1 MKNVYFVQVGFGFD
15 GSVYLPYAV
24 GTLLANCRRYEE
36 ITREYAF
43 PDIVFFREKLDR
55 ALEKLKDPYLVA
67 FSCSVWNMEYNK
79 ALAGRVKEKYPN
91 CLINFGGHSVRA
103 DGSLLNE
110 LPQVDLL
117 NFGEGE
123 EVFAQMLIGLSR
135 GDISGV
141 PSIAYRNADGVP
153 VCTPRAPLCDLSVLP
168 SPYLTGVFD
177 PLFEKYPDFE
187 FLSVLETNRGC
198 PYNCAYCDWVTDKKM
213 RFFPMERVKAEIRWL
228 GEHKVAYCFCGDSNF
243 GMFTRDVEIAEYL
256 VQTKRELGYPE
267 VFRPCYEKN
276 SADRVFRICSILNR
290 EGMDKGATLAYQTL
304 SPDALKNI
312 GRQNLTMEHFSALVQ
327 RYHEAGIPAYSELIL
342 GLPGETKESFC
353 RGVCRLL
360 ESGQHNSLSVYHCE
374 MLPNAEMSDPAYI
387 EKYGIQVMKVGFN
400 HIHSAPERDE
410 EVPEYSYLVRA
421 TNTLSADDWVYANL
435 FSVCVQC
442 FHALGV
448 LRYFAIWLNAEKDVR
463 YYDFYTGLLA
473 FILEDTGLLGR
484 LWRQFREKYESSL
497 SGDWNYH
504 SEKFGHVTWFFEE
517 GAFLEIVNDYN
528 AVTQTLIPFLRRYG
542 IPDAL
547 FEEIS
552 RYQRLMLRKPFEGR
566 RAERFTCDLHSFFEG
581 ILSGEKQPLLAR
593 ANTITV
599 TPKTVYTDIFEY
611 AKETVWYGRRR
622 GASVY
627 GKKEI
632 SCDFSKHD

>member
-24 GTLLANCRRYEE
+24 GTLIANCRRYEE

-43 PDIVFFREKLDR
+43 PDIVFFREKLAD
-55 ALEKLKDPYLVA
+55 ALNKLKDPYLVA

-79 ALAGRVKEKYPN
+79 ALAALIKKTYPD

-110 LPQVDLL
+110 VPQVDIL

-123 EVFAQMLIGLSR
+123 EVFAQMLMALAR
-135 GDISGV
+135 GDVSGV
-141 PSIAYRNADGVP
+141 PSIAYRENGRV
-153 VCTPRAPLCDLSVLP
+153 VCTPHAPLCDLSVLP
-168 SPYLTGVFD
+168 SPYLTGVFE

-198 PYNCAYCDWVTDKKM
+198 PYKCAYCDWVTDKRM

-243 GMFTRDVEIAEYL
+243 GMYERDVEIAEYL
-256 VQTKRELGYPE
+256 VETKRTYGYPE

-304 SPDALKNI
+304 SETALKNI
-312 GRQNLTMEHFSALVQ
+312 GRKNLTLEHFSGLVK
-327 RYHEAGIPAYSELIL
+327 RYNEAGIPAYSELIL
-342 GLPGETKESFC
+342 GLPGETLESFC
-353 RGVCRLL
+353 KGICRLL
-360 ESGQHNSLSVYHCE
+360 ESGQHNSLNVYHCE

-421 TNTLSADDWVYANL
+421 TASLSPEDWVRANL

-448 LRYFAIWLNAEKDVR
+448 LRFFAIYLYTARGVS
-463 YYDFYTGLLA
+463 YYDFYTDLLRYLMDGSGFLHA
-473 FILEDTGLLGR
+473 
-484 LWRQFREKYESSL
+484 LWMQFKEKYESNF
-497 SGDWNYH
+497 SGEWNYH
-504 SEKFGHVTWFFEE
+504 NPAFGHVTWFFEE
-517 GAFLEIVNDYN
+517 GAFLEVVQDY
-528 AVTQTLIPFLRRYG
+528 AAAMAILEPFLKRYA
-542 IPDAL
+542 IPERL
-547 FEEIS
+547 YGNLM
-552 RYQRLMLRKPFEGR
+552 RYQALMVRKPFEG
-566 RAERFTCDLHSFFEG
+566 EREVSFDYDIHAYFSA
-581 ILSGEKQPLLAR
+581 ILRGEAPALQETPVTLR
-593 ANTITV
+593 V
-599 TPKTVYTDIFEY
+599 TPRTVYTDMFDY

-632 SCDFSKHD
+632 SYLTNEND

>member
-15 GSVYLPYAV
+15 GSVYLPYGV
-24 GTLLANCRRYEE
+24 GTLLANCRRYAE

-43 PDIVFFREKLDR
+43 PDILFFREKLAD

-79 ALAGRVKEKYPN
+79 ALALRIKEKYPD
-91 CLINFGGHSVRA
+91 CLIDFGGHSVRG

-110 LPQVDLL
+110 VPQVDIL

-123 EVFAQMLIGLSR
+123 EVFARLLTALSE

-141 PSIAYRNADGVP
+141 PSIAYRENGRVI
-153 VCTPRAPLCDLSVLP
+153 CTPPAPLCDLKELP
-168 SPYLTGVFD
+168 SPYLTGVFE

-198 PYNCAYCDWVTDKKM
+198 PYQCAYCDWVTDKKM
-213 RFFPMERVKAEIRWL
+213 RFFPLEKVKAEIRWL

-256 VQTKRELGYPE
+256 VATKRELGYPE

-276 SADRVFRICSILNR
+276 SADRVFQICSILNR

-304 SPDALKNI
+304 SPVALRNI
-312 GRQNLTMEHFSALVQ
+312 GRTNLTMEHFSALVR
-327 RYHEAGIPAYSELIL
+327 RYNEAGIPAYSELIL

-360 ESGQHNSLSVYHCE
+360 ESGQHNSLNVYHCE
-374 MLPNAEMSDPAYI
+374 MLPNAEMADPAYI
-387 EKYGIQVMKVGFN
+387 EKFGIKVIKVGFN
-400 HIHSAPERDE
+400 HIHSAPEHNE

-421 TNTLSADDWVYANL
+421 TNTMSEDDWVYSNL

-448 LRYFAIWLNAEKDVR
+448 LRFFAIWLYTEQKVG
-463 YYDFYTGLLA
+463 YYDFYTDLLHFIMEGDGLLA
-473 FILEDTGLLGR
+473 GLWGS
-484 LWRQFREKYESSL
+484 FRTKYESSL

-504 SEKFGHVTWFFEE
+504 NEAFGNVTWFFEE
-517 GAFLEIVNDYN
+517 GAFLEIVNDYT
-528 AVTQTLIPFLRRYG
+528 AVMQALLPFLRRYD
-542 IPDAL
+542 IPETL
-547 FEEIS
+547 FGELL
-552 RYQRLMLRKPFEGR
+552 RYQEFMLRKPCETEHAVSF
-566 RAERFTCDLHSFFEG
+566 AYDLHAYFER
-581 ILSGEKQPLLAR
+581 ILTGEYAPLQKAE
-593 ANTITV
+593 NTLCV
-599 TPKTVYTDIFEY
+599 TPKTVYTDFFEY

-632 SCDFSKHD
+632 SYLPAKDR

>member
-15 GSVYLPYAV
+15 GSVYLPCAA
-24 GTLLANCRRYEE
+24 GALLANCLQYEE

-43 PDIVFFREKLDR
+43 PDIVFFREKLAD

-79 ALAGRVKEKYPN
+79 ALASRIKERYPD
-91 CLINFGGHSVRA
+91 CLIAFGGHSVRT
-103 DGSLLNE
+103 DGSLLGE

-123 EVFAQMLIGLSR
+123 EVFAQLLIGLAK

-141 PSIAYRNADGVP
+141 PSVAYRENGKT
-153 VCTPRAPLCDLSVLP
+153 VCTPRAEPCDLSRLP
-168 SPYLTGVFD
+168 SPYLTGVFE
-177 PLFEKYPDFE
+177 PLMQKYPDLE

-198 PYNCAYCDWVTDKKM
+198 PYQCAYCDWVTDKRM

-228 GEHKVAYCFCGDSNF
+228 GEHKIAYCFCGDSNF
-243 GMFTRDVEIAEYL
+243 GMFDRDIEIAEYL
-256 VQTKRELGYPE
+256 VETKRAYGYPE

-304 SPDALKNI
+304 SPVALKNI
-312 GRQNLTMEHFSALVQ
+312 GRKNLTLEHFSGLVR
-327 RYHEAGIPAYSELIL
+327 RYNEAGIPAYSELIL
-342 GLPGETKESFC
+342 GLPGETLESFC

-360 ESGQHNSLSVYHCE
+360 ESGQHNSLNVYHCE

-387 EKYGIQVMKVGFN
+387 EKYGIQVIKVGFN

-421 TNTLSADDWVYANL
+421 TASMPPEDWVRANL

-442 FHALGV
+442 FHALGI
-448 LRYFAIWLNAEKDVR
+448 LRFFAIYLYTELGVG
-463 YYDFYTGLLA
+463 YYDFYKDLLAYIMEGEGLLH
-473 FILEDTGLLGR
+473 D
-484 LWRQFREKYESSL
+484 LWAQFREKYESNL
-497 SGDWNYH
+497 SGEWNYH
-504 SEKFGHVTWFFEE
+504 NPAFGHVTWFFEE
-517 GAFLEIVNDYN
+517 GAFLEIVRDYV
-528 AVTQTLIPFLRRYG
+528 AAEALLEPFLRRYG
-542 IPDAL
+542 IPEPL
-547 FEEIS
+547 YGELK
-552 RYQRLMLRKPFEGR
+552 RYQQTMLRKPFD
-566 RAERFTCDLHSFFEG
+566 RAHTVCFAYDFPAYFNG
-581 ILSGEKQPLLAR
+581 ILRGEYSPLRETPVTLG
-593 ANTITV
+593 V
-599 TPKTVYTDIFEY
+599 TPRTEYTDFFEY

-632 SCDFSKHD
+632 ALLGENNK